1 MAPPQSKKQP
11 TAVSQSVSPDPP
23 VVDASQSKK
32 KKPVSAPAAT
42 ATPSA
47 SAGARDVAVAST
59 STPRV
64 LPVVAH
70 NTAPAALASAPVAA
84 ATTAATAATAAD
96 TTAAV
101 PVPVVPTEPATDNV
115 LSNIIDKVNALAAY
129 IKDIQTNLKV
139 LSKEYDKQQK
149 IIEKAQKKRQNAKNS
164 PSGFAKPNKIS
175 DELCD
180 FIGVP
185 HGTEKSRTD
194 ITRFINA
201 YVKEHNLNKPE
212 NKRFI
217 LPDAKLKKILNV
229 GDSDE
234 INYFILQKLISH
246 HFPASASKTAA
257 KTAVAPAA
265 VTTAV

>member
-1 MAPPQSKKQP
+1 MPTPSKKQP
-11 TAVSQSVSPDPP
+11 VTTPATPTVAVTPETS
-23 VVDASQSKK
+23 VVDAQSKK
-32 KKPVSAPAAT
+32 KKSVAASSQV
-42 ATPSA
+42 PQ
-47 SAGARDVAVAST
+47 
-59 STPRV
+59 V
-64 LPVVAH
+64 LPVTVRE
-70 NTAPAALASAPVAA
+70 PATITTPDASSV
-84 ATTAATAATAAD
+84 TTAATAATA
-96 TTAAV
+96 TAATV
-101 PVPVVPTEPATDNV
+101 VAPVVEAPADNV
-115 LSNIIDKVNALAAY
+115 LSNIIDKVNSLSAY
-129 IKDIQTNLKV
+129 IKDIQANLKV

-194 ITRFINA
+194 ITRLINA

-229 GDSDE
+229 GDSEE

-257 KTAVAPAA
+257 KTAV
-265 VTTAV
+265 

>member
-1 MAPPQSKKQP
+1 MPTPSKKQP
-11 TAVSQSVSPDPP
+11 VSVVSPAQEVPP
-23 VVDASQSKK
+23 PSEPSKK
-32 KKPVSAPAAT
+32 KKPVATPTVLSTVPATAQATVPTVVVPVAPAA
-42 ATPSA
+42 P
-47 SAGARDVAVAST
+47 
-59 STPRV
+59 
-64 LPVVAH
+64 
-70 NTAPAALASAPVAA
+70 
-84 ATTAATAATAAD
+84 ATAATETAPVAD
-96 TTAAV
+96 AVATTGA
-101 PVPVVPTEPATDNV
+101 TENV
-115 LSNIIDKVNALAAY
+115 LSNIIDKVNSLSAA
-129 IKDIQTNLKV
+129 IKEIQTNLKV

-194 ITRFINA
+194 ITRLINA

-217 LPDAKLKKILNV
+217 LPDDKLKKILNV
-229 GDSDE
+229 GESEE

-246 HFPASASKTAA
+246 HFPASASKTATKPVA
-257 KTAVAPAA
+257 TATA
-265 VTTAV
+265 TTA

>member
-1 MAPPQSKKQP
+1 MPTPSKKQP
-11 TAVSQSVSPDPP
+11 TTSATPSVSQEAP
-23 VVDASQSKK
+23 VVDLQTKK
-32 KKPVSAPAAT
+32 KKPVVVPVAATPAT
-42 ATPSA
+42 ATP
-47 SAGARDVAVAST
+47 GA
-59 STPRV
+59 
-64 LPVVAH
+64 
-70 NTAPAALASAPVAA
+70 AP
-84 ATTAATAATAAD
+84 TTLSQ
-96 TTAAV
+96 
-101 PVPVVPTEPATDNV
+101 VPVVLPHVVQATPATTVSSVDASGVVGTTPPVAEAAADNV
-115 LSNIIDKVNALAAY
+115 LSSIIDKVNSLSSH
-129 IKDIQTNLKV
+129 IKEIQASLKV

-194 ITRFINA
+194 ITRLINA

-217 LPDAKLKKILNV
+217 LPDTKLKKILNV
-229 GDSDE
+229 GDSEE

-257 KTAVAPAA
+257 KAV
-265 VTTAV
+265 V

>member
-1 MAPPQSKKQP
+1 MPSPPSKKQS
-11 TAVSQSVSPDPP
+11 VSVSPAQVAPP
-23 VVDASQSKK
+23 PSASVDTQVKK
-32 KKPVSAPAAT
+32 KKPVSTPT
-42 ATPSA
+42 VLSTVPATP
-47 SAGARDVAVAST
+47 V
-59 STPRV
+59 
-64 LPVVAH
+64 PV
-70 NTAPAALASAPVAA
+70 PA
-84 ATTAATAATAAD
+84 TATAATA
-96 TTAAV
+96 TVV
-101 PVPVVPTEPATDNV
+101 PVTVETAPVPTAEAVVADNV
-115 LSNIIDKVNALAAY
+115 LSTIIDKVNTLSAA
-129 IKDIQTNLKV
+129 IKEIQTNLKV

-194 ITRFINA
+194 ITRLINA

-217 LPDAKLKKILNV
+217 LPDDKLKKILNV
-229 GDSDE
+229 GDSEE

-257 KTAVAPAA
+257 KQATVAATPAA
-265 VTTAV
+265 VAA

>member
-1 MAPPQSKKQP
+1 MPTPSKKQP
-11 TAVSQSVSPDPP
+11 AASVAPSVSQETP
-23 VVDASQSKK
+23 VVDLQSKK
-32 KKPVSAPAAT
+32 KKPVAASAPAASS
-42 ATPSA
+42 AA
-47 SAGARDVAVAST
+47 SA
-59 STPRV
+59 
-64 LPVVAH
+64 
-70 NTAPAALASAPVAA
+70 APAA
-84 ATTAATAATAAD
+84 
-96 TTAAV
+96 AV
-101 PVPVVPTEPATDNV
+101 SQVPVVLPHVVPATPATTVPSVDAVGVAGATPQVPLVAEAATDNV
-115 LSNIIDKVNALAAY
+115 LSSIIDKVNGLAAY
-129 IKDIQTNLKV
+129 IKDIQANLKV

-194 ITRFINA
+194 ITRLINA

-217 LPDAKLKKILNV
+217 LPDTKLKKILNV
-229 GDSDE
+229 GDSEE

-257 KTAVAPAA
+257 KTVAVA
-265 VTTAV
+265 V

>member
-1 MAPPQSKKQP
+1 MPTPSKKQP
-11 TAVSQSVSPDPP
+11 TSTTPSVSQEAPA
-23 VVDASQSKK
+23 VDLQAKK
-32 KKPVSAPAAT
+32 KKPVAVSSAASSTTVTPVASST
-42 ATPSA
+42 TSVSQVPVVLPHVVPATPATTVS
-47 SAGARDVAVAST
+47 SVDST
-59 STPRV
+59 TV
-64 LPVVAH
+64 LPV
-70 NTAPAALASAPVAA
+70 TE
-84 ATTAATAATAAD
+84 
-96 TTAAV
+96 AV
-101 PVPVVPTEPATDNV
+101 PDNV
-115 LSNIIDKVNALAAY
+115 LSSIIDKVNSLSSY
-129 IKDIQTNLKV
+129 IKEIQASLKV

-194 ITRFINA
+194 ITRLINA

-217 LPDAKLKKILNV
+217 LPDTKLKKILNV
-229 GDSDE
+229 GDSEE

-257 KTAVAPAA
+257 KAV
-265 VTTAV
+265 V

>member
-1 MAPPQSKKQP
+1 MAPTSSKKQ
-11 TAVSQSVSPDPP
+11 SSVSSVVLDPP
-23 VVDASQSKK
+23 VPASVTSTDTLAKK
-32 KKPVSAPAAT
+32 KKPVS
-42 ATPSA
+42 TPT
-47 SAGARDVAVAST
+47 VLST
-59 STPRV
+59 T
-64 LPVVAH
+64 PVVAPV
-70 NTAPAALASAPVAA
+70 TTTVLATPAAPE
-84 ATTAATAATAAD
+84 TT
-96 TTAAV
+96 
-101 PVPVVPTEPATDNV
+101 PVPVVPVVDATAPADNA
-115 LSNIIDKVNALAAY
+115 LSNIIDKVNSLSAA

-194 ITRFINA
+194 ITRLINA

-217 LPDAKLKKILNV
+217 LPDDKLKKILNV
-229 GDSDE
+229 GDSEE

-257 KTAVAPAA
+257 KLATPVTA
-265 VTTAV
+265 

>member
-1 MAPPQSKKQP
+1 MPTPSKKQP
-11 TAVSQSVSPDPP
+11 VSVVSPAQEVPP
-23 VVDASQSKK
+23 SSEPSKTVEPSKK
-32 KKPVSAPAAT
+32 KKPV
-42 ATPSA
+42 ATPTVLSTVPA
-47 SAGARDVAVAST
+47 TVPTVVVPVA
-59 STPRV
+59 P
-64 LPVVAH
+64 
-70 NTAPAALASAPVAA
+70 TAP
-84 ATTAATAATAAD
+84 AATAATA
-96 TTAAV
+96 TT
-101 PVPVVPTEPATDNV
+101 PATETAPVADAVAPAVATENV
-115 LSNIIDKVNALAAY
+115 LSNIIDKVNSLSAA
-129 IKDIQTNLKV
+129 IKEIQTNLKV

-194 ITRFINA
+194 ITRLINA

-217 LPDAKLKKILNV
+217 LPDDKLKKILNV
-229 GDSDE
+229 GESEE

-257 KTAVAPAA
+257 KPVATATA
-265 VTTAV
+265 TTA

>member
-1 MAPPQSKKQP
+1 MPTPSKKQP
-11 TAVSQSVSPDPP
+11 VQVSQSVSAETQHAEP
-23 VVDASQSKK
+23 ASKK
-32 KKPVSAPAAT
+32 KKPVPSPSVSDSTTASVPA
-42 ATPSA
+42 
-47 SAGARDVAVAST
+47 
-59 STPRV
+59 
-64 LPVVAH
+64 PVVR
-70 NTAPAALASAPVAA
+70 TTPV
-84 ATTAATAATAAD
+84 
-96 TTAAV
+96 V
-101 PVPVVPTEPATDNV
+101 VPVVPHVASVITAETTTAPVEPVADNV
-115 LSNIIDKVNALAAY
+115 LSTIIDKVNSLAAN

-217 LPDAKLKKILNV
+217 LPDTKLKKILNV
-229 GDSDE
+229 GDSEE

-246 HFPASASKTAA
+246 HFPVSASKTVA
-257 KTAVAPAA
+257 KVAV
-265 VTTAV
+265 

>member
-1 MAPPQSKKQP
+1 MAPTSSKKQ
-11 TAVSQSVSPDPP
+11 SSVSSVVLDPP
-23 VVDASQSKK
+23 VPASATSADTLAKK
-32 KKPVSAPAAT
+32 KKPVAT
-42 ATPSA
+42 TPT
-47 SAGARDVAVAST
+47 VLST
-59 STPRV
+59 T
-64 LPVVAH
+64 PVVASATTTVH
-70 NTAPAALASAPVAA
+70 AIPVVPETTPVPVAPVVPVVDATAPA
-84 ATTAATAATAAD
+84 
-96 TTAAV
+96 
-101 PVPVVPTEPATDNV
+101 DNA
-115 LSNIIDKVNALAAY
+115 LSNIIDKVNSLSAA

-194 ITRFINA
+194 ITRLINA

-217 LPDAKLKKILNV
+217 LPDTKLKKILNV
-229 GDSDE
+229 GDSEE

-257 KTAVAPAA
+257 KAV
-265 VTTAV
+265 V

>member
-11 TAVSQSVSPDPP
+11 TAVSPDPP

-32 KKPVSAPAAT
+32 KKPVSSPAATAATAASAAPSVAPSVAAT

-47 SAGARDVAVAST
+47 AAVPSVATAST
-59 STPRV
+59 SVPRV
-64 LPVVAH
+64 LPVVV
-70 NTAPAALASAPVAA
+70 PAALHTS
-84 ATTAATAATAAD
+84 TE
-96 TTAAV
+96 AV
-101 PVPVVPTEPATDNV
+101 PVALAAPAVLTDPATDNV
-115 LSNIIDKVNALAAY
+115 LSNIIDKVNALSAY

-257 KTAVAPAA
+257 KTAVAAA
-265 VTTAV
+265 VV

>member
-1 MAPPQSKKQP
+1 MAPTQSKKQP

-32 KKPVSAPAAT
+32 KKPVGAASTTATTAT
-42 ATPSA
+42 AVAAAVGTTH
-47 SAGARDVAVAST
+47 DVAVAPT
-59 STPRV
+59 SAPRV
-64 LPVVAH
+64 LPVVVH
-70 NTAPAALASAPVAA
+70 NTAVAA
-84 ATTAATAATAAD
+84 A
-96 TTAAV
+96 AAV
-101 PVPVVPTEPATDNV
+101 ATTDAVPVVPSEPATDNV
-115 LSNIIDKVNALAAY
+115 LSNIIDKVNALSAY

-217 LPDAKLKKILNV
+217 LPDTKLKKILNV

-257 KTAVAPAA
+257 KAAVA
-265 VTTAV
+265 V

>member
-1 MAPPQSKKQP
+1 MAQPKKIAPTTPVPPVQTQQPVSQPSLTEVKQP
-11 TAVSQSVSPDPP
+11 VKKNVAAKVTTDKP
-23 VVDASQSKK
+23 VVLKDAKLPKS
-32 KKPVSAPAAT
+32 
-42 ATPSA
+42 
-47 SAGARDVAVAST
+47 VAVVPENVEQENVPANTEEAPKDNLVST
-59 STPRV
+59 
-64 LPVVAH
+64 
-70 NTAPAALASAPVAA
+70 
-84 ATTAATAATAAD
+84 
-96 TTAAV
+96 
-101 PVPVVPTEPATDNV
+101 
-115 LSNIIDKVNALAAY
+115 IIDKVNTLFVSFKEVQAL
-129 IKDIQTNLKV
+129 LKV

-194 ITRFINA
+194 ITRFINT

-217 LPDAKLKKILNV
+217 LPDDKLKKILNV
-229 GDSDE
+229 GDKED

-246 HFPASASKTAA
+246 HFPPSASKQAQAA
-257 KTAVAPAA
+257 AA
-265 VTTAV
+265 

>member
-1 MAPPQSKKQP
+1 MPTPSKKQP
-11 TAVSQSVSPDPP
+11 QTVSPAQETP
-23 VVDASQSKK
+23 VVDTQSKK
-32 KKPVSAPAAT
+32 KKPVVIPSTPVSSSTTVVAP
-42 ATPSA
+42 
-47 SAGARDVAVAST
+47 VAVA
-59 STPRV
+59 
-64 LPVVAH
+64 PVV
-70 NTAPAALASAPVAA
+70 PAA
-84 ATTAATAATAAD
+84 ATTAAAS
-96 TTAAV
+96 TT
-101 PVPVVPTEPATDNV
+101 PETTPPVVEVADNV
-115 LSNIIDKVNALAAY
+115 LSNIIDKVNSLSAA

-194 ITRFINA
+194 ITRLINA

-229 GDSDE
+229 GDSEE

-257 KTAVAPAA
+257 KSAAAATAP
-265 VTTAV
+265 VTV

>member
-1 MAPPQSKKQP
+1 MPPTPSKKQP
-11 TAVSQSVSPDPP
+11 VPASAVVSTP
-23 VVDASQSKK
+23 VVVPVAPAKEPVVSAAAAADTQAKK
-32 KKPVSAPAAT
+32 KKPV
-42 ATPSA
+42 
-47 SAGARDVAVAST
+47 
-59 STPRV
+59 V
-64 LPVVAH
+64 LP
-70 NTAPAALASAPVAA
+70 TAPAAPVAA
-84 ATTAATAATAAD
+84 ATPAT
-96 TTAAV
+96 
-101 PVPVVPTEPATDNV
+101 PVVPAPAVAVAGAAATETAAGAPTVDAADNV
-115 LSNIIDKVNALAAY
+115 LSNIIDKVNSLAGV
-129 IKDIQTNLKV
+129 IKDIQTHLKV

-194 ITRFINA
+194 ITRLINA

-229 GDSDE
+229 GDSEE

-246 HFPASASKTAA
+246 HFPASASK
-257 KTAVAPAA
+257 AVAKAPVA
-265 VTTAV
+265 V

>member
-1 MAPPQSKKQP
+1 MPSPPSKKQS
-11 TAVSQSVSPDPP
+11 VSVSPAQATPP
-23 VVDASQSKK
+23 PASVSADTQVKK
-32 KKPVSAPAAT
+32 KKSVSTPTVLSTVPVVVATPVAT
-42 ATPSA
+42 A
-47 SAGARDVAVAST
+47 ST
-59 STPRV
+59 TV
-64 LPVVAH
+64 H
-70 NTAPAALASAPVAA
+70 TPVAPSE
-84 ATTAATAATAAD
+84 TVVPATA
-96 TTAAV
+96 
-101 PVPVVPTEPATDNV
+101 PVPVVAEAVVADNV
-115 LSNIIDKVNALAAY
+115 LSTIIDKVNLLSAA

-194 ITRFINA
+194 ITRLINA

-217 LPDAKLKKILNV
+217 LPDDKLKKILNV
-229 GDSDE
+229 GDSEE

-257 KTAVAPAA
+257 KSVAVPATVA
-265 VTTAV
+265 ASVAA

>member
-1 MAPPQSKKQP
+1 MPSPPSKKQS
-11 TAVSQSVSPDPP
+11 VSVSPAQATPAQATP
-23 VVDASQSKK
+23 VSADTQVKK
-32 KKPVSAPAAT
+32 KKSV
-42 ATPSA
+42 
-47 SAGARDVAVAST
+47 
-59 STPRV
+59 STPTV
-64 LPVVAH
+64 LSTVPVVA
-70 NTAPAALASAPVAA
+70 T
-84 ATTAATAATAAD
+84 
-96 TTAAV
+96 
-101 PVPVVPTEPATDNV
+101 PVPVVPVPVAPSETVVPATATATAPVPVPAEAVVADNV
-115 LSNIIDKVNALAAY
+115 LSTIIDKVNLLSAA

-194 ITRFINA
+194 ITRLINA

-217 LPDAKLKKILNV
+217 LPDDKLKKILNV
-229 GDSDE
+229 GDSEE

-257 KTAVAPAA
+257 KSVAVPVPATA
-265 VTTAV
+265 

>member
-1 MAPPQSKKQP
+1 MPTPSKKQP
-11 TAVSQSVSPDPP
+11 VSVVSPAQEVPP
-23 VVDASQSKK
+23 PSEPSKK
-32 KKPVSAPAAT
+32 KKPVATPTVLSTVPATAQATVPTVVVPVAPAA
-42 ATPSA
+42 P
-47 SAGARDVAVAST
+47 
-59 STPRV
+59 
-64 LPVVAH
+64 
-70 NTAPAALASAPVAA
+70 
-84 ATTAATAATAAD
+84 ATAATETAPVAD
-96 TTAAV
+96 AVATTGA
-101 PVPVVPTEPATDNV
+101 TENV
-115 LSNIIDKVNALAAY
+115 LSNIIDKVNSLSAA
-129 IKDIQTNLKV
+129 IKEIQTNLKV

-194 ITRFINA
+194 ITRLINA

-217 LPDAKLKKILNV
+217 LPDDKLKKILNV
-229 GDSDE
+229 GESEE

-257 KTAVAPAA
+257 KPVATATVASA
-265 VTTAV
+265 